1 MAFFAEKSAEVS
13 ELCRLAREDMY
24 RIQEHSIERVDRVA
38 VARECLKRT
47 AAAIEIRRIYGPRYV
62 RGAADELNQSLE
74 LAVRIIAWLWEWR
87 PHRIELERP
96 VELEA
101 AKILAEVVRVIVS
114 VGTLKITRLNALSGT
129 FQQLK
134 DSAWFLYSRT
144 DHHELKRMDDAL
156 RFEVQ
161 SGALGLSFKA
171 DDVKAQVSEELN
183 RLRRPR
189 WARYQ

>member
-24 RIQEHSIERVDRVA
+24 RIQDHSIEAVDRVA
-38 VARECLKRT
+38 VARECLKRRT
-47 AAAIEIRRIYGPRYV
+47 SAIEIRRIYGPRYV

-87 PHRIELERP
+87 PHRIALERP
-96 VELEA
+96 VELKTA
-101 AKILAEVVRVIVS
+101 TILGEVVRVIVA
-114 VGTLKITRLNALSGT
+114 VGTLKITRLNVL
-129 FQQLK
+129 
-134 DSAWFLYSRT
+134 SRT
-144 DHHELKRMDDAL
+144 FHELKRSAWLLYTRTEGPDINQMDDAL
-156 RFEVQ
+156 RFDVQ
-161 SGALGLSFKA
+161 TGALGLCHKA
-171 DDVKAQVSEELN
+171 DDVASQITGERN